1 MKQNNIAHLWRP
13 PRKAANSVE
22 DVKLAHCREFRRPP
36 VPRRIYYA
44 TVIPISIELLPQTNK
59 TPKTPVKPA
68 KLFAII
74 NEARGEVD
82 LRTLDAIAYTTYRPD
97 KKELCIEIQFIAS
110 DWSVAMTRGRESS
123 RLSGHRFIIRF
134 WIWQT
139 KHRASIYGN
148 WETIGVSG
156 LLLLRDFI

>member
-1 MKQNNIAHLWRP
+1 MTSAKEGGQ
-13 PRKAANSVE
+13 
-22 DVKLAHCREFRRPP
+22 FRRGRETGSLSRIPAAA

-59 TPKTPVKPA
+59 NPKTSVKPA

-74 NEARGEVD
+74 DEARGEVD

-110 DWSVAMTRGRESS
+110 D
-123 RLSGHRFIIRF
+123 
-134 WIWQT
+134 
-139 KHRASIYGN
+139 
-148 WETIGVSG
+148 
-156 LLLLRDFI
+156 